1 MTPVQKLK
9 WAILLKA
16 VAFENI
22 ADPGAITAENV
33 DQLYDD
39 NNQNWE
45 LQDARNE
52 IRCTCQETDFPTPL
66 SRHYECN
73 SVAARMPDGSW
84 VGWNYWYG
92 GGKHGEP
99 EAIDWMSDAYDL
111 TCTEEQVMTT
121 KRTFTKVAADSAA

>member
-39 NNQNWE
+39 NNQNRE

-92 GGKHGEP
+92 GGKGWRVSGTRAP
-99 EAIDWMSDAYDL
+99 VPRLANCDGL
-111 TCTEEQVMTT
+111 TRFRP
-121 KRTFTKVAADSAA
+121 RTRS